1 MTRRIAL
8 SGGAALAALAL
19 LLLAGCSTLN
29 VKTPDGMFLSTGDYV
44 SGVKTLGVIQ
54 ESTTIF
60 APLFIFD
67 LNGINQGLYERLID
81 RVKAAGADGITN
93 VRFYW
98 KPSPLTYLS
107 LAIASGVFEFYAEGI
122 AIKKQ

>member
-8 SGGAALAALAL
+8 SSGAALAALV
-19 LLLAGCSTLN
+19 LLALSGCSTLN

-44 SGVKTLGVIQ
+44 TGVKTLGVIQ

-67 LNGINQGLYERLID
+67 LNGINQGLYERLIE

>member
-1 MTRRIAL
+1 MTKRIVMVI
-8 SGGAALAALAL
+8 GAAALMLVAL
-19 LLLAGCSTLN
+19 TGCSTLN

-44 SGVKTLGVIQ
+44 PGVKTLGVIQ
-54 ESTTIF
+54 ESTTVF

-67 LNGINQGLYERLID
+67 INGIYQGLYERLID
-81 RVKAAGADGITN
+81 RVKAAGADGLTN
-93 VRFYW
+93 VHFYW

-107 LAIASGVFEFYAEGI
+107 LAIASGVFDFYAEGI